1 MQIVS
6 LKELVGI
13 HFLLLQL
20 VSILKKVA
28 RVCFVN
34 LFLLPV
40 MKSFEKATLADSRS
54 NLSYLLLR

>member
-1 MQIVS
+1 MVS

-28 RVCFVN
+28 RLCFVN
-34 LFLLPV
+34 LLPLPV

-54 NLSYLLLR
+54 NLN